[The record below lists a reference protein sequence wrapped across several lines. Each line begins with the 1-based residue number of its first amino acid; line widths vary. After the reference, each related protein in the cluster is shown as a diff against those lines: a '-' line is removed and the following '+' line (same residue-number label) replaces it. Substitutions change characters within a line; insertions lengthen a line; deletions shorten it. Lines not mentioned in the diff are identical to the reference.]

1 MKHTLKR
8 ECGSRIFK
16 YFVIVT
22 CESTGSFVKENL
34 FHFNVFY
41 FIRALFR
48 IVIRRNVDEVC
59 CHANVSV
66 YLLLMF
72 SVCVSV
78 FQKISLRFSLHGL
91 RKPGMISTGEI

>member
-1 MKHTLKR
+1 MSSRSTKSDLNLSL
-8 ECGSRIFK
+8 ECGQNSMEEFWRGLIPTQ
-16 YFVIVT
+16 YSIT
-22 CESTGSFVKENL
+22 T
-34 FHFNVFY
+34 
-41 FIRALFR
+41 
-48 IVIRRNVDEVC
+48 VC

-78 FQKISLRFSLHGL
+78 FQKNSLRFSLHGL